1 MNQIQKSWLS
11 REAPGAHGGLG
22 APGGL
27 VALEG
32 LEAPGGLGAPGGL
45 EVPEARFYLIHLM
58 FEWTGKSKFYV
69 PQTRKYVD
77 KYKNVVAFYIK
88 VVDEYI
94 LRLQSS
100 ITFYGV

>member
-11 REAPGAHGGLG
+11 KGAPGAHGGLG

-32 LEAPGGLGAPGGL
+32 LEAPGGL

-77 KYKNVVAFYIK
+77 KYKNVVACYIN

-94 LRLQSS
+94 FRLQSS
-100 ITFYGV
+100 ISFYGV